1 MDSAY
6 CGLHNDKYTKYSSR
20 ENCVNRAFIE
30 SLEMLE
36 EFRICE
42 RKVQIIAMIGS

>member
-20 ENCVNRAFIE
+20 ENCVNRALTE
-30 SLEMLE
+30 SLKVLE
-36 EFRICE
+36 KFRISE
-42 RKVQIIAMIGS
+42 RKVQIIAMMD